1 MLTVGAPVRSY
12 GGKSAEARAEDR
24 RARLVEATITVLA
37 AQGAATTMTAICAEA
52 GLTERYFYESFAH
65 RDDALLAALD
75 AVCEEIAARALT
87 ALEDGPG
94 TPEERVHAMLA
105 WFVEWV
111 GRERDRGLVAVVQ
124 ASATPRLRARRHEL
138 LGTFADLVALEST
151 RLYGEHAWPPDRAR
165 LQGLVYI
172 AGFAEL
178 LAAWLLGEIDLTPD
192 ELATTGSDL
201 FLALGRRD
209 RDAQA

>member
-12 GGKSAEARAEDR
+12 GGKSAQERAEDR
-24 RARLVEATITVLA
+24 RKRLVEATITVLA
-37 AQGAATTMTAICAEA
+37 EHGAATTMTAICAEA

-75 AVCEEIAARALT
+75 AVCEEIAARALA
-87 ALEDGPG
+87 ALERSSG
-94 TPEERVHAMLA
+94 TPPERVHAMLA

-138 LGTFADLVALEST
+138 LGTFADLVAQEST

-165 LQGLVYI
+165 LHGLVYI

-178 LAAWLLGEIDLTPD
+178 IAAWLLDEIDLTSA
-192 ELATTGSDL
+192 ELATTAGDL
-201 FLALGRRD
+201 FLALSRRP
-209 RDAQA
+209 

>member
-1 MLTVGAPVRSY
+1 MQTVGAPVRSY
-12 GGKSAEARAEDR
+12 GGKSAEERAEDR
-24 RARLVEATITVLA
+24 RVRLVEATISVLA
-37 AQGAATTMTAICAEA
+37 EHGAAATMTAICAEA

-65 RDDALLAALD
+65 RDDALQAALD
-75 AVCEEIAARALT
+75 AVCEEIAAGAT
-87 ALEDGPG
+87 ATLEGSTG
-94 TPEERVHAMLA
+94 TPEQRVHAMTA
-105 WFVEWV
+105 WFVDWI

-165 LQGLVYI
+165 LHGLVYI

-178 LAAWLLGEIDLTPD
+178 LAAWLLEEIELTGD
-192 ELATTGSDL
+192 ELATTASDL
-201 FLALGRRD
+201 FLALSRRP
-209 RDAQA
+209 

>member
-1 MLTVGAPVRSY
+1 
-12 GGKSAEARAEDR
+12 
-24 RARLVEATITVLA
+24 
-37 AQGAATTMTAICAEA
+37 MTAICAEA

-75 AVCEEIAARALT
+75 AVCEEIATRAQAT
-87 ALEDGPG
+87 LEESTG
-94 TPEERVHAMLA
+94 TPEERVHAMMA
-105 WFVEWV
+105 WFVDWMAH
-111 GRERDRGLVAVVQ
+111 ERDRGLVAVVQ

-165 LQGLVYI
+165 LRVVYI

-178 LAAWLLGEIDLTPD
+178 VAAWLLGEVDLTAD
-192 ELATTGSDL
+192 ELVTTASDL
-201 FLALGRRD
+201 FLALSRRS
-209 RDAQA
+209 

>member
-1 MLTVGAPVRSY
+1 MLTVSAPVRSY
-12 GGKSAEARAEDR
+12 GGKSADERAEDR
-24 RARLVEATITVLA
+24 RRRLVEATVTVLA
-37 AQGAATTMTAICAEA
+37 QQGGAATMTAICAEA

-75 AVCEEIAARALT
+75 TVCEEIAAGAQA
-87 ALEDGPG
+87 ALEASSG
-94 TPEERVHAMLA
+94 TPEERVQAMTG
-105 WFVEWV
+105 WFVDWV
-111 GRERDRGLVAVVQ
+111 ARERERSLVAVVQ

-138 LGTFADLVALEST
+138 LGTFADLVGQEST

-178 LAAWLLGEIDLTPD
+178 LAAWLLDEIDLTAD
-192 ELATTGSDL
+192 ELATTASDL
-201 FLALGRRD
+201 FLALSRRG
-209 RDAQA
+209 

>member
-1 MLTVGAPVRSY
+1 MLVVGAPVRSY
-12 GGKSAEARAEDR
+12 GGRSAEERAEDR
-24 RARLVEATITVLA
+24 RARLVEASVTVLA
-37 AQGAATTMTAICAEA
+37 DQGAATTMTAICAEA

-75 AVCEEIAARALT
+75 SVCEEIAARALAT
-87 ALEDGPG
+87 LEQSSGS
-94 TPEERVHAMLA
+94 PEQRVHAMMA
-105 WFVEWV
+105 WFVDWV

-138 LGTFADLVALEST
+138 LGTFAELVAHEST
-151 RLYGEHAWPPDRAR
+151 RLYGEHAWPPERAR

-178 LAAWLLGEIDLTPD
+178 VAAWLLGEIDLTAE
-192 ELATTGSDL
+192 ELTTTASDL
-201 FLALGRRD
+201 FLALSRR
-209 RDAQA
+209 R

>member
-1 MLTVGAPVRSY
+1 MLTVSAPVRSY
-12 GGKSAEARAEDR
+12 GGKSAEERAEDR
-24 RARLVEATITVLA
+24 RQRLVEATITVLA
-37 AQGAATTMTAICAEA
+37 EQGGATTMTAICAEA

-75 AVCEEIAARALT
+75 AVCEEIAARALAT
-87 ALEDGPG
+87 LEASSG
-94 TPEERVHAMLA
+94 TPEERVQAMMT
-105 WFVEWV
+105 WFVDWV

-178 LAAWLLGEIDLTPD
+178 LAAWLLDELDLTAD
-192 ELATTGSDL
+192 ELATTATDL
-201 FLALGRRD
+201 FLALSRR
-209 RDAQA
+209 R

>member
-1 MLTVGAPVRSY
+1 MLTVSAPVRSY
-12 GGKSAEARAEDR
+12 GGKSAEERAEDR
-24 RARLVEATITVLA
+24 RLRLVEATITVLA
-37 AQGAATTMTAICAEA
+37 EHGGATTMTAICAEA

-75 AVCEEIAARALT
+75 AVCEEIAARALAT
-87 ALEDGPG
+87 LEASSG
-94 TPEERVHAMLA
+94 TPEERVQAMMT
-105 WFVEWV
+105 WFVDWV

-178 LAAWLLGEIDLTPD
+178 LAAWLLDELDLTAD
-192 ELATTGSDL
+192 ELATTATDL
-201 FLALGRRD
+201 FLALSRR
-209 RDAQA
+209 R

>member
-1 MLTVGAPVRSY
+1 MQTVGAPVRSY
-12 GGKSAEARAEDR
+12 GGKTAEERAEDR
-24 RARLVEATITVLA
+24 RLRLVEATITVLA
-37 AQGAATTMTAICAEA
+37 EHGGAATMTAICAEA

-75 AVCEEIAARALT
+75 AVCEEIVAGAIST
-87 ALEDGPG
+87 LEGSSG
-94 TPEERVHAMLA
+94 TPEERVHTMMT
-105 WFVEWV
+105 WFVDWV
-111 GRERDRGLVAVVQ
+111 AREHDRGLVAVVQ

-178 LAAWLLGEIDLTPD
+178 LAAWLLDEIELTAD
-192 ELATTGSDL
+192 ELATTASDL
-201 FLALGRRD
+201 FVALSRR
-209 RDAQA
+209 R

>member
-1 MLTVGAPVRSY
+1 MSPPHLTGTSVSLCEPVPGVKMLTVSAPVRSY
-12 GGKSAEARAEDR
+12 GGKSAEERAEDR
-24 RARLVEATITVLA
+24 RLRLVEATITVLA
-37 AQGAATTMTAICAEA
+37 EQGGATTMTAICAEA

-75 AVCEEIAARALT
+75 AVCEEIAARALAT
-87 ALEDGPG
+87 LEESSG
-94 TPEERVHAMLA
+94 TPEERVQAMMT
-105 WFVEWV
+105 WFVDWV

-124 ASATPRLRARRHEL
+124 
-138 LGTFADLVALEST
+138 EST

-178 LAAWLLGEIDLTPD
+178 LAAWLLDELALTAD
-192 ELATTGSDL
+192 ELATTATDL
-201 FLALGRRD
+201 FLALSRR
-209 RDAQA
+209 R